1 MRLLHAALILPF
13 LAGSAAAAPSTTP
26 SEQAPSAQGE
36 QPTDHRA
43 CRDRIET
50 VRAERGLPRL
60 QRDSARPREAE
71 ALMFYAVDRQIDGC
85 AVLVMVNDPRDV
97 RPLPRPGPG
106 GWQLLPA
113 Q

>member
-1 MRLLHAALILPF
+1 MRLLHAALLLPF
-13 LAGSAAAAPSTTP
+13 LAVSADAEPLSSPQVEHQRDAPAEHSAA
-26 SEQAPSAQGE
+26 EQ
-36 QPTDHRA
+36 
-43 CRDRIET
+43 CRDRIEM

-60 QRDSARPREAE
+60 QRENARPHEVE

-85 AVLVMVNDPRDV
+85 DVLVMVNDPQDV
-97 RPLPRPGPG
+97 RPLPPPGRG